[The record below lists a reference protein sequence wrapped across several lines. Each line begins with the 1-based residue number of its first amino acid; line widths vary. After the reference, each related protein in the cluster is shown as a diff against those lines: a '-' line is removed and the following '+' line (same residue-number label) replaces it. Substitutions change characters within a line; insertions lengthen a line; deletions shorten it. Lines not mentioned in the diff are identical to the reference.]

1 MKVRWNEASLRL
13 RITPSELAALEQ
25 GEEIAQRLWVTP
37 NFGWAVTVR
46 PNAPQTALIADG
58 AAVAVMLSPDDL
70 EALARPDA
78 EGVYFRQER
87 PSGVRYYLEKD
98 FPCTHPRAGE
108 AAEVEAETFPG
119 PASAVEFEISSIQ
132 SANP

>member
-13 RITPSELAALEQ
+13 RITPSELAALGR
-25 GEEIAQRLWVTP
+25 GEEIGQRLPVTP
-37 NFGWAVTVR
+37 DFAWAVRVR
-46 PNAPQTALIADG
+46 PNAPQTALIAEDQS
-58 AAVAVMLSPDDL
+58 ALIMLSASDF

-78 EGVYFRQER
+78 EGIYFRQGVA
-87 PSGVRYYLEKD
+87 SGLRYYIEKD

-119 PASAVEFEISSIQ
+119 PAGAVEFEI
-132 SANP
+132 NGD